1 MEQTAEIEI
10 VTPGVL
16 EVLSVGKGDLKL
28 SWDPGD
34 EAKAR
39 ETIEEMLRK
48 GYTIFVETENGTARV
63 KRFDPKHMAYVIAA
77 VHEHED
83 EAQAATSPKE
93 TGKKV
98 GEREVPVAGSKAT
111 AVGKTAGG

>member
-48 GYTIFVETENGTARV
+48 GYTIFVETENGAARV

-77 VHEHED
+77 VHEHDDGE
-83 EAQAATSPKE
+83 S
-93 TGKKV
+93 KV
-98 GEREVPVAGSKAT
+98 GEAEVPLAGSKAT